1 MKFAV
6 QLMMGMSLAAGALAA
21 PTAAPAA
28 APTAAAASP
37 AAHVQAVQ
45 DLMAAM
51 QTEKMI
57 RSTASNSRYA
67 SEAQRKSV
75 FDKLAKVPPAV
86 IHQRLAAPVAK
97 VVSAETAAEM
107 TRFYNSPYGQKV
119 LHQKYNSGPSM
130 MMGQEAKLTPAEKK
144 ELKRPEYVKASKALA
159 EAEPAIEHETFVLL
173 QAIIKQ

>member
-1 MKFAV
+1 MKCAV
-6 QLMMGMSLAAGALAA
+6 QLMFGMSLAAGALAA
-21 PTAAPAA
+21 PTAAPAVPA
-28 APTAAAASP
+28 AAAASP

-45 DLMAAM
+45 ELMAAM

-57 RSTASNSRYA
+57 RNTASNSRYA

-97 VVSAETAAEM
+97 VVSAETAAQM
-107 TRFYNSPYGQKV
+107 TRFYNSPYGQKM
-119 LHQKYNSGPSM
+119 LHRKYNSGPSM
-130 MMGQEAKLTPAEKK
+130 MMGQETTLSPAEKK

>member
-1 MKFAV
+1 MKLAV
-6 QLMMGMSLAAGALAA
+6 PLILGMSLASGALAA
-21 PTAAPAA
+21 PTAVPAA
-28 APTAAAASP
+28 APAAAASP

-45 DLMAAM
+45 ELMAAM
-51 QTEKMI
+51 QTEKMM

-97 VVSAETAAEM
+97 FVSAETAAVM
-107 TRFYNSPYGQKV
+107 TRFYSSPYGQKL
-119 LHQKYNSGPSM
+119 LHQKYNGGPSM
-130 MMGQEAKLTPAEKK
+130 MMGQEAKLSPAEKK
-144 ELKRPEYVKASKALA
+144 DLKRPDYVKASKALA